1 LEVVRVFNWDGY
13 PIGYLNGTSLNLNCV
28 GFALNVPVPNP
39 KANWAQARS
48 ATAAAELQSS
58 TLVTCQS
65 WMPII
70 KTQMVVGQ
78 NQLYIGKHQNG
89 WDLWMVIHP
98 KYLNMIKSHTC
109 RF

>member
-1 LEVVRVFNWDGY
+1 M

-70 KTQMVVGQ
+70 KPKWLWVKTSCTLVNIKMAGI
-78 NQLYIGKHQNG
+78 YG
-89 WDLWMVIHP
+89 W
-98 KYLNMIKSHTC
+98 
-109 RF
+109 